1 MNELMREEI
10 LDQPEALRQSL
21 TRLREQSAHVMSTKP
36 SWQRIIFTGS
46 GDSYLAP
53 LALEYAARH
62 YLELEVHVL
71 PAQIAARYWFFK
83 PGDLL
88 VAISISGEAGRTVE
102 AAKAARQVNASVLA
116 ITVNETSTLASLS
129 NATLIIPFHSR
140 SRQTP
145 HTTDYLTTLLA
156 LATLIEAVSQHHLTL
171 LDTLAELTA
180 YVLKELAAPCLEVA
194 ESIKQS
200 DHFYFLG
207 TGPNWGT
214 AQYAAAKMWEVGGVV
229 TFAFE
234 LEEFGHGPHM
244 LINAVEPAFVIAPT
258 GQSVDRARLMLE
270 GLQVIEAKSFVITD
284 NSGLFSG
291 FVCLNTPRLS
301 EEWSPFGTTLAVQW
315 LCWAIAT
322 AKGYDVVTKD
332 GLHSH
337 PELYEQAHWR
347 LVRDA
352 HT

>member
-10 LDQPEALRQSL
+10 LDQPEALRLSV
-21 TRLREQSAHVMSTKP
+21 TRLREQSAQVMSTQP
-36 SWQRIIFTGS
+36 SWKRVIFTGS

-62 YLELEVHVL
+62 YLEPEVHVL
-71 PAQIAARYWFFK
+71 PAQIAARYWSFK

-102 AAKAARQVNASVLA
+102 AAKAARQANASVLA
-116 ITVNETSTLASLS
+116 ITVNEVSTLASLG
-129 NATLIIPFHSR
+129 NAALIIPFRSR

-171 LDTLAELTA
+171 LDTLAEVTA
-180 YVLKELAAPCLEVA
+180 QALQNLAAPCLEVA

-207 TGPNWGT
+207 TGPSWGT

-244 LINAVEPAFVIAPT
+244 LINAAEPAFVMAPT

-270 GLQVIEAKSFVITD
+270 GLGVIGAKRVVITD
-284 NSGLFSG
+284 KAELFPTIS
-291 FVCLNTPRLS
+291 CLRVPHLP
-301 EEWSPFGTTLAVQW
+301 EVWSPFGTTLAVQW

-322 AKGYDVVTKD
+322 AKGYDVLTKD
-332 GLHSH
+332 GVHPH
-337 PELYEQAHWR
+337 PELYEQAHWQ
-347 LVRDA
+347 LVRDVKN
-352 HT
+352 